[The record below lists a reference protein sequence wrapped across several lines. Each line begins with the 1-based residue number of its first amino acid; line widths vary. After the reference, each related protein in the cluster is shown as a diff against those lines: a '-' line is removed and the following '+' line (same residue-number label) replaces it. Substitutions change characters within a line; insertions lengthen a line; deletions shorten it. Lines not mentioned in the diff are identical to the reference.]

1 MAEPAETTP
10 QGLDP
15 REARFLMIAC
25 FIALVTTSFAF
36 IIRVLCMDAWQVYF
50 GLSETQKGEI
60 FGAGMWPFG
69 LTIVL
74 FSLIVDKVGYGR
86 SMIVAFLCHFVSAIL
101 LLSARGYWWL
111 YAGSILNGLAAGT
124 VEAVIN
130 PAIAS
135 AYPKRKTTM
144 LTILHAGWPGGMVIG
159 GGLILLLGL
168 SWKVSVAIILIP
180 VVLYGIMIL
189 KAKFPVSERVLA
201 GVSYRDMLRELGAI
215 GCLLVVYLICMELN
229 RVFIGENLTHT
240 GFIDLPSLPLTIVIA
255 VVTLAFFAYTRSLG
269 RPMYILLLFVMI
281 LLATTE
287 LGVDTWVSDLMKQPM
302 AKLALPGG
310 LVLIYMQVI
319 MMVLRFCIAPIE
331 RALKPLGVLFV
342 CACVAAVGLY
352 ALSQA
357 AGIVIF
363 VAATVYGA
371 GKAFFWPVT
380 LGLVSERFPRGGAL
394 TLNAMGGVGMLGV
407 GIIGSQI
414 LGFWQDNRIDHML
427 AKENPALHAQLMAKE
442 EKRSVFGHYKALD
455 QKKVSELRDK
465 IALYD
470 YRQKRAKEVGA
481 DKLEA
486 ELAKDDMYR
495 TLVRNA
501 YDHICRKPE
510 DTAEKTFDE
519 MVKALKDAGAF
530 VDEATYKTLVE
541 KMKTLDEVIGNAKR
555 SALTRV
561 PILPAIMAVVYLCL
575 ILYFRATGGYKA
587 VELLAEGQQAQPA
600 GGEAPEAPAP
610 EEQPQEGQEGENT

>member
-1 MAEPAETTP
+1 MAEPAETTA
-10 QGLDP
+10 QGLEP

-36 IIRVLCMDAWQVYF
+36 IIRVLCMDAWQVHF

-144 LTILHAGWPGGMVIG
+144 LTILHAGWPAGMVIG
-159 GGLILLLGL
+159 GALILLLGL
-168 SWKVSVAIILIP
+168 TWKVSVGIILIP
-180 VVLYGIMIL
+180 VVLYGVMIL
-189 KAKFPVSERVLA
+189 LAKFPVSERVVA

-229 RVFIGENLTHT
+229 RVFGGENLTHT

-255 VVTLAFFAYTRSLG
+255 VITLGFLVYTRSLG

-310 LVLIYMQVI
+310 LVLIYMQII
-319 MMVLRFCIAPIE
+319 MMILRFCIAPIE

-342 CACVAAVGLY
+342 CACLAAIGLF

-357 AGIVIF
+357 AGILIF
-363 VAATVYGA
+363 VAATVYGV
-371 GKAFFWPVT
+371 GKTFFWPVT
-380 LGLVSERFPRGGAL
+380 LGVVSERFPKGGAL

-427 AKENPALHAQLMAKE
+427 AKENQAVHTELMAKE

-455 QKKVSELRDK
+455 QTKVSALRDK
-465 IALYD
+465 ILLYD
-470 YRQKRAKEVGA
+470 YRQKKAEEVGA

-486 ELAKDDMYR
+486 ELAKDEKYQ

-510 DTAEKTFDE
+510 DTAEKSFDE

-530 VDEATYKTLVE
+530 VDEANFKTLAE
-541 KMKTLDEVIGNAKR
+541 KKKTLDEVIGNAKR

-561 PILPAIMAVVYLCL
+561 PILPAIMALVYLCL

-587 VELLAEGQQAQPA
+587 VELLAEQKPEAA

-610 EEQPQEGQEGENT
+610 EQPPQEPQEGEST